1 MDAAD
6 RVNLLADGWALVQAG
21 RAEAANY
28 LELVEELGAENERA
42 VWEQVVRVL
51 TRLDFL
57 ARDRPERP
65 ALQAY
70 ARAKLR
76 PLLDRLGWDAA
87 GPDEDAALLRARLIR
102 VLGELGDEA
111 ILAEAKRRFAAF
123 LRDPAALRPE
133 LRDPVTH
140 LVGIAADRADYD
152 TLLALARKSSSTSER
167 VRYYSALASARDPA
181 LARSTLELTLSDEL
195 PSSLV
200 GTVIN
205 AVAASGEQPELAWS
219 FLQTNFET
227 LANKRGPRFRDY
239 FVSSFRMNFSDPA
252 RAAELAGFAPV
263 HASSGA
269 RMVAARAQ
277 ESILI
282 AADLKARVLPAV
294 ADWIRQRGGR
304 D

>member
-1 MDAAD
+1 
-6 RVNLLADGWALVQAG
+6 VQAG
-21 RAEAANY
+21 RAEPATY

-76 PLLDRLGWDAA
+76 PLLDRLGWDGA
-87 GPDEDAALLRARLIR
+87 GAPDEDAALLRARLIR
-102 VLGELGDEA
+102 VLGELGDEE
-111 ILAEAKRRFAAF
+111 IQAEAKRRFAAF

-140 LVGIAADRADYD
+140 LVGIAADRASYD
-152 TLLALARKSSSTSER
+152 TLIALARKSTNTSER

-181 LARSTLELTLSDEL
+181 LARLTLELTLTDEL

-205 AVAASGEQPELAWS
+205 AVASAGEQPELAWS
-219 FLQTNFET
+219 FLQTNFEA
-227 LANKRGPRFRDY
+227 LANRRGPRFRNY
-239 FVSSFRMNFSDPA
+239 FVSSFMMNFSDAA
-252 RAAELAGFAPV
+252 RVAELAAFAPV
-263 HASSGA
+263 NASSGG
-269 RMVAARAQ
+269 RMVAVRAQ
-277 ESILI
+277 EAILI

-294 ADWIRQRGGR
+294 GDWIRQRGGR
-304 D
+304 E